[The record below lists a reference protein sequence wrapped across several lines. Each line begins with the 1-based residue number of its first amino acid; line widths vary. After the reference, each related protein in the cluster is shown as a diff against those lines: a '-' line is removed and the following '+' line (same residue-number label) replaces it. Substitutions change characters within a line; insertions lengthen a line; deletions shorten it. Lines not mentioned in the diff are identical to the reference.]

1 MELLNESLYVYLS
14 SGNHIKPALQIQ
26 YLIVVKMYSI
36 VLELAVHEFI
46 VSCFFVFSTKM

>member
-1 MELLNESLYVYLS
+1 MELLNESPHVYLS

-36 VLELAVHEFI
+36 VLELVVHEFI